1 MTIAHVTQYYLPDL
15 GYQEV
20 HLARAQA
27 KAGHRVIVLTSRERP
42 NRSMSPLGGGE
53 SSRNGGLDDGVQVV
67 RMKSRHIGNRLVLQ
81 GLSRELESLNPD
93 WVIAHSL
100 MTLTTLAVC
109 KARNRGKCTG
119 WLTIDDHTLGSNRR
133 RGLVG
138 DLAYATYKKFVTP
151 WVLGTCSDFVAV
163 TTETVGILK
172 DQFGIPEKF
181 IRLVPLGADANLF
194 RFDETGRTAIRA
206 RLGWH
211 PDAIVVA
218 YAGKL
223 LPEKRVLELVMAL
236 QPLAAANAS
245 IRLLI
250 VGSGPE
256 NYVEQLNRRIRSSGG
271 DWARLVP
278 AVLNSELPSL
288 LSAADIGVWPG
299 TESIIHLEAM
309 SCGLPIIIRDLA
321 SLRDRVEGGAGLL
334 TTGEPDDI
342 RAKLAALLTNA
353 GLRKSIRQRA
363 RLKVETQLS
372 WNRLAERFEP
382 DWKGQL

>member
-27 KAGHRVIVLTSRERP
+27 KAGHRVIVFTSRERP
-42 NRSMSPLGGGE
+42 NPSMSPVGRE
-53 SSRNGGLDDGVQVV
+53 PATDDGLDDGVQVV
-67 RMKSRHIGNRLVLQ
+67 RMQARHFGNRLLLK
-81 GLSRELESLNPD
+81 GLSRKIEDVNPD

-100 MTLTTLAVC
+100 MTLTTLTVC
-109 KARNRGKCTG
+109 RARSAGKYRG
-119 WLTIDDHTLGSNRR
+119 WLTIDDHTLCSNRR
-133 RGLVG
+133 TGMVG
-138 DLAYATYKKFVTP
+138 DLAYATYQKFVTP
-151 WVLGTCSDFVAV
+151 WILRTCQDFVAV

-172 DQFGIPEKF
+172 DQFGIPAKL

-194 RFDETGRTAIRA
+194 RFDKAGRNAIRA
-206 RLGWH
+206 RLGW
-211 PDAIVVA
+211 PQDALVVA

-223 LPEKRVLELVMAL
+223 LPERRVLQLVDAM
-236 QPLAAANAS
+236 QPLAAADAS

-256 NYVEQLNRRIRSSGG
+256 NYVDELNRRLQSSGG

-278 AVLNSELPSL
+278 AVLNKELPSL

-342 RAKLAALLTNA
+342 RAKLVALLTNA
-353 GLRKSIRQRA
+353 ALRNGIRRRA

-382 DWKGQL
+382 NWEGR

>member
-27 KAGHRVIVLTSRERP
+27 KAGHRVIVFTSRERP
-42 NRSMSPLGGGE
+42 NRSMSPVGRE
-53 SSRNGGLDDGVQVV
+53 PATDDGLDDGVHVV
-67 RMKSRHIGNRLVLQ
+67 RLEARHVGNRLLLK
-81 GLSRELESLNPD
+81 GLSRKIENLNPD

-100 MTLTTLAVC
+100 MTLTTLTVC
-109 KARNRGKCTG
+109 RAHSAGKCRG

-133 RGLVG
+133 PGMVG
-138 DLAYATYKKFVTP
+138 DLAYATYKKFLTP
-151 WVLGTCSDFVAV
+151 WVLRTCNDFVAV

-172 DQFGIPEKF
+172 DQFGIPAKF

-194 RFDETGRTAIRA
+194 RFDEAGRNAIRA
-206 RLGWH
+206 RLGW
-211 PDAIVVA
+211 PQDALVVA

-223 LPEKRVLELVMAL
+223 LPEKRVLQLVDAM
-236 QPLAAANAS
+236 QPLAAADAS

-256 NYVEQLNRRIRSSGG
+256 NYVDQLNRRLQSSGG

-278 AVLNSELPSL
+278 AVLNKELPSL

-309 SCGLPIIIRDLA
+309 SCGLPIIIRDLV
-321 SLRDRVEGGAGLL
+321 SLRDLVEGGAGLL

-342 RAKLAALLTNA
+342 RAKLVVLLTNA
-353 GLRKSIRQRA
+353 ALRNRIRRRA
-363 RLKVETQLS
+363 RLKVENQLS

-382 DWKGQL
+382 NWEGR

>member
-27 KAGHRVIVLTSRERP
+27 KAGHRVIVFTSRERP
-42 NRSMSPLGGGE
+42 SRSMSPVGRE
-53 SSRNGGLDDGVQVV
+53 PATDDGLDDGVQVV
-67 RMKSRHIGNRLVLQ
+67 RMEARHVGNRLLLK
-81 GLSRELESLNPD
+81 GLSQKLADLNPA

-109 KARNRGKCTG
+109 RARSAGKYRG

-133 RGLVG
+133 PGLVG

-151 WVLGTCSDFVAV
+151 WILRVCNDFVAV

-172 DQFGIPEKF
+172 DQFGIPPKF

-194 RFDETGRTAIRA
+194 RFDAAGRNAIRG
-206 RLGWH
+206 RLGW
-211 PDAIVVA
+211 PQEALVVA

-223 LPEKRVLELVMAL
+223 LPEKRVLQLVDAM
-236 QPLAAANAS
+236 QPLAAADAS

-256 NYVEQLNRRIRSSGG
+256 NYVDQLNRRLQSSGG
-271 DWARLVP
+271 DWARLIP
-278 AVLNSELPSL
+278 AVLNKELPSL

-309 SCGLPIIIRDLA
+309 SCGLPIIIRDLE
-321 SLRDRVEGGAGLL
+321 SLRDLVEGGAGLL

-342 RAKLAALLTNA
+342 RAKLVALLTNA
-353 GLRKSIRQRA
+353 ALRNGIRRRA
-363 RLKVETQLS
+363 RLKVENQLS
-372 WNRLAERFEP
+372 WNRLAKRFEP
-382 DWKGQL
+382 NWEGR

>member
-27 KAGHRVIVLTSRERP
+27 KAGHRVIVFTSRERP
-42 NRSMSPLGGGE
+42 NRSMSPVGAK
-53 SSRNGGLDDGVQVV
+53 SSTDDGLDDGVHVV
-67 RMKSRHIGNRLVLQ
+67 RLHAHHIGNRLLLK
-81 GLSRELESLNPD
+81 GLSRGIEDFNPD

-100 MTLTTLAVC
+100 MTLTTLKVC
-109 KARNRGKCTG
+109 QARSRGKYSG

-133 RGLVG
+133 QGLVA
-138 DLAYATYKKFVTP
+138 DLAYTAYKKFVTP
-151 WVLGTCSDFVAV
+151 WVLSTCKDFVAV
-163 TTETVGILK
+163 TTETAGILK

-194 RFDETGRTAIRA
+194 RFDEAGRSAIRS
-206 RLGWH
+206 RLGWS
-211 PDAIVVA
+211 PEAIVVA

-223 LPEKRVLELVMAL
+223 LPEKRVLELVDAL
-236 QPLAAANAS
+236 QPLAAADAS

-256 NYVEQLNRRIRSSGG
+256 NYVDQLNRRLESSGG

-278 AVLNSELPSL
+278 AVLNKDLPAL

-309 SCGLPIIIRDLA
+309 SCGLPVIIRDLL
-321 SLRDRVEGGAGLL
+321 SLRDLVEGGAGLL
-334 TTGEPDDI
+334 TTGEPEDI
-342 RAKLAALLTNA
+342 RAKLVALLTNA
-353 GLRKSIRQRA
+353 GLRKSIQQRA
-363 RLKVETQLS
+363 RSKWRTQLS

-382 DWKGQL
+382 NWSGQF

>member
-27 KAGHRVIVLTSRERP
+27 KAGHRVIVFTSRERP
-42 NRSMSPLGGGE
+42 NRSMSPVGAE
-53 SSRNGGLDDGVQVV
+53 SSTDDGLDDGVRVV
-67 RMKSRHIGNRLVLQ
+67 RLDANHVGNRLWLK
-81 GLSRELESLNPD
+81 GLSRKIVDLNPD
-93 WVIAHSL
+93 WLIAHSL

-109 KARNRGKCTG
+109 RARSAGKYSG
-119 WLTIDDHTLGSNRR
+119 WLTIDDHTLASNRR
-133 RGLVG
+133 QGLVG
-138 DLAYATYKKFVTP
+138 DLAYATYKRFVTP
-151 WVLGTCSDFVAV
+151 WVLRTCSDFVAV
-163 TTETVGILK
+163 TRETVDILK
-172 DQFGIPEKF
+172 DQFGVPEKL

-194 RFDETGRTAIRA
+194 RFDEAARNAIRS
-206 RLGWH
+206 RLGWSR
-211 PDAIVVA
+211 DAIVVA

-223 LPEKRVLELVMAL
+223 LPEKRVLELVDAL
-236 QPLAAANAS
+236 QPLAAADAS

-256 NYVEQLNRRIRSSGG
+256 NYVDQLNRRLESSGG
-271 DWARLVP
+271 DWARVVP
-278 AVLNSELPSL
+278 AVLNKELPCL

-309 SCGLPIIIRDLA
+309 SCGLPIIIRDLV

-342 RAKLAALLTNA
+342 RAKLVSLLTNA
-353 GLRKSIRQRA
+353 GLRKTIRQRA
-363 RLKVETQLS
+363 RSKVETQLS